1 MRKFLSALIVTV
13 AMLFAVPSCSA
24 QQSYTNQQ
32 QNFTVSV
39 PGTVDESGST
49 TGNYAMQSFTAD
61 QTLGVIVMS
70 PNVKVPDTRAS
81 VDGVDLSSLGANGCQ
96 DTVYNGDFARVCSV
110 STSNDSH
117 VKLIGKIWVCVHLG
131 YEYTVAVIASDGSLS
146 ESQVEYYLN
155 SFVFVR

>member
-61 QTLGVIVMS
+61 QTLGVLVMS

-146 ESQVEYYLN
+146 ASQVDYYLN

>member
-1 MRKFLSALIVTV
+1 MRKFLSALVVTV

-24 QQSYTNQQ
+24 QRSYTNQQ

-49 TGNYAMQSFTAD
+49 DGSYAMVSFSSDA
-61 QTLGVIVMS
+61 TLGVIVMS
-70 PNVKVPDTRAS
+70 PNTQVPSTRAS

-117 VKLIGKIWVCVHLG
+117 VKIIGKVWVCVHLG
-131 YEYTVAVIASDGSLS
+131 YEYIVAIIASDGSLS
-146 ESQVEYYLN
+146 ASQVDYYLN
-155 SFVFVR
+155 SFVFVK

>member
-39 PGTVDESGST
+39 PGTVDESSST
-49 TGNYAMQSFTAD
+49 AGGYALVSFSSD
-61 QTLGVIVMS
+61 QTLGVLVMS

-81 VDGVDLSSLGANGCQ
+81 VDGTDLSDLGANGCQ
-96 DTVYNGDFARVCSV
+96 DTVYNGDFARVCSI
-110 STSNDSH
+110 STSNPAH
-117 VKLIGKIWVCVHLG
+117 VKITGKVWVCVHLG
-131 YEYTVAVIASDGSLS
+131 YEYIVAIIASDGSLS
-146 ESQVEYYLN
+146 ASQVDYYLN